1 MKPFMVLFFSLAII
15 GIAHGFEPEP
25 RTIDGVVNQGSLTIP
40 FLVVNNNEDNPSYLA
55 TSLAV
60 GAAAAFGTVLY
71 IMNTHEH
78 SHGEE
83 RTEIGTGMNGG
94 FGSGSAELDGTQA
107 GSQGGAGAPGRY
119 RYKRFVENFDGDFD
133 GFFSMIRNIDSME
146 CGKNLVCQL
155 EAKAKEDLEQDE
167 TLILS
172 LFSDLKF
179 KKPINLSS
187 DKAQYDLAA
196 KLGLA
201 SKNQNICRQLYASCP
216 YTSEEMMTAF
226 RNSHNEVI

>member
-1 MKPFMVLFFSLAII
+1 MKPFTILFFTLSII
-15 GIAHGFEPEP
+15 GIAHGQNPEP
-25 RTIDGVVNQGSLTIP
+25 RSIDGVVNQGSLTIP

-78 SHGEE
+78 SHGESE
-83 RTEIGTGMNGG
+83 ATGMNGG
-94 FGSGSAELDGTQA
+94 FGSGSEILDGAQA
-107 GSQGGAGAPGRY
+107 GAQGGAGAPGRY

-133 GFFSMIRNIDSME
+133 GFFSMIRNMDSME

-167 TLILS
+167 TMILS

-179 KKPINLSS
+179 KKPVNLSS
-187 DKAQYDLAA
+187 AKAQYDLAA
-196 KLGLA
+196 KLGSA
-201 SKNQNICRQLYASCP
+201 SRNQNICRQLYVSCP

-226 RNSHNEVI
+226 RNSHNEVM